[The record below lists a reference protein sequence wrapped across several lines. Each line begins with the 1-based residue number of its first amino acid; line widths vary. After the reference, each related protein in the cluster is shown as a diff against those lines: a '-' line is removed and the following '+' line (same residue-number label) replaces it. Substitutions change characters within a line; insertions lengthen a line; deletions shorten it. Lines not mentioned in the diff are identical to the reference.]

1 MVMTGMLQTPRDV
14 ALAQASQGR
23 AAAQDLAQQARNE
36 AETARDIARTQ
47 REAAQAK
54 RDAARAEREAQQEQG
69 GGTGT
74 VTITRDGVTTVL
86 TDVSPEAIAT
96 ALGMPDRRDGGVP
109 NGVFDVALLGIF
121 MTAAVLIVGL
131 VLRYRGRTRGAE
143 SMSALPADLTQRLS
157 RMEAGIDATAVEV
170 ERISEGQRFTT
181 RLLSERPVEEV
192 RRG

>member
-1 MVMTGMLQTPRDV
+1 MVITGMTQN
-14 ALAQASQGR
+14 ASD
-23 AAAQDLAQQARNE
+23 AAAQARSTAQDAAQQARNA
-36 AETARDIARTQ
+36 AENARDIARAE

-54 RDAARAEREAQQEQG
+54 RDAARADREAQQEQG

-74 VTITRDGVTTVL
+74 VTITKDGVTTVL
-86 TDVSPEAIAT
+86 TDASPEAIAT
-96 ALGMPDRRDGGVP
+96 ALGMPNPRDGDRSNDQNDVP
-109 NGVFDVALLGIF
+109 LMGIF
-121 MTAAVLIVGL
+121 MTAVVVIVAM
-131 VLRYRGRTRGAE
+131 VLRYRGRTRGA
-143 SMSALPADLTQRLS
+143 SATVALPADLTERLS